1 MKYLVLFLAAGLC
14 ACSGNG
20 KTGKTE
26 ETMQQTTAD
35 VPSRKAYE
43 GFEWERVTGAGLSF
57 WAQHNPDI
65 RVMADPSLPGAVVVR
80 NGDTAPRKVIQVF
93 ELKNRSIEDVLP
105 LLQKEEGWDASQSC
119 QFKEVKSGREG
130 VKRYLLVPAGS
141 YAAEVD
147 KQMKEE
153 PVPSTCS
160 GWGVGNSGMRYFE
173 VQDSHPDQ
181 AVFVEIGQDAPLFDE
196 SSICLTAMDAVS
208 DSTQVLYNLSGEVR
222 IGHEVRSFRP
232 ENSDKEYWLVD
243 KTGTL
248 TEIYDRKTGE
258 QKNGKPLQ
266 MMLKLEY
273 NGKWDDGFAADYDGV
288 YFVREVLDGQK
299 NPEGLKK
306 D

>member
-1 MKYLVLFLAAGLC
+1 
-14 ACSGNG
+14 
-20 KTGKTE
+20 
-26 ETMQQTTAD
+26 
-35 VPSRKAYE
+35 
-43 GFEWERVTGAGLSF
+43 
-57 WAQHNPDI
+57 
-65 RVMADPSLPGAVVVR
+65 
-80 NGDTAPRKVIQVF
+80 
-93 ELKNRSIEDVLP
+93 
-105 LLQKEEGWDASQSC
+105 
-119 QFKEVKSGREG
+119 
-130 VKRYLLVPAGS
+130 
-141 YAAEVD
+141 
-147 KQMKEE
+147 MKEE

-173 VQDSHPDQ
+173 VQDSHPDR

-208 DSTQVLYNLSGEVR
+208 DSTQVLYNLSGEIR

-248 TEIYDRKTGE
+248 TEIYDRKTGG

>member
-1 MKYLVLFLAAGLC
+1 MKYLALFLAAGLC
-14 ACSGNG
+14 A
-20 KTGKTE
+20 TI
-26 ETMQQTTAD
+26 AD

-43 GFEWERVTGAGLSF
+43 GFEWGRVTGAGLSF

-119 QFKEVKSGREG
+119 QFKEVKSGHEG

-173 VQDSHPDQ
+173 VQDSHPDR
-181 AVFVEIGQDAPLFDE
+181 AVFIEIGQDAPLFDE
-196 SSICLTAMDAVS
+196 SSISLTAMDAVS
-208 DSTQVLYNLSGEVR
+208 DSTQVLYNLSG
-222 IGHEVRSFRP
+222 EVRSFRP

-248 TEIYDRKTGE
+248 TEIYDRKTGG

>member
-1 MKYLVLFLAAGLC
+1 MKYLALFLAAGLC
-14 ACSGNG
+14 A
-20 KTGKTE
+20 TI
-26 ETMQQTTAD
+26 AD

-65 RVMADPSLPGAVVVR
+65 RVMADLSLPGAVVVR
-80 NGDTAPRKVIQVF
+80 NGDTAPMKVIQVF

-130 VKRYLLVPAGS
+130 VKRYQLVPAGS

-173 VQDSHPDQ
+173 VQDSHPDR

-196 SSICLTAMDAVS
+196 SSISLTAMDAVS
-208 DSTQVLYNLSGEVR
+208 DSTQVLYNLSG
-222 IGHEVRSFRP
+222 
-232 ENSDKEYWLVD
+232 K
-243 KTGTL
+243 
-248 TEIYDRKTGE
+248 
-258 QKNGKPLQ
+258 Q
-266 MMLKLEY
+266 
-273 NGKWDDGFAADYDGV
+273 
-288 YFVREVLDGQK
+288 
-299 NPEGLKK
+299 
-306 D
+306 

>member
-1 MKYLVLFLAAGLC
+1 MAAGLC
-14 ACSGNG
+14 A
-20 KTGKTE
+20 TI
-26 ETMQQTTAD
+26 AD

-173 VQDSHPDQ
+173 VQDSHPDR

-248 TEIYDRKTGE
+248 TEIYDRKTGG

-299 NPEGLKK
+299 NPEGLKR

>member
-1 MKYLVLFLAAGLC
+1 MNHFPFLHYQNLARNIFHI
-14 ACSGNG
+14 GNN
-20 KTGKTE
+20 
-26 ETMQQTTAD
+26 MCRQ
-35 VPSRKAYE
+35 
-43 GFEWERVTGAGLSF
+43 
-57 WAQHNPDI
+57 QHNPFSCAGTDQI
-65 RVMADPSLPGAVVVR
+65 PETNPLFWIEPCCRLVQNQNLRIIQQSLS
-80 NGDTAPRKVIQVF
+80 DTQ
-93 ELKNRSIEDVLP
+93 P
-105 LLQKEEGWDASQSC
+105 LLHSTGKRPDFTLPFLSQSC

-173 VQDSHPDQ
+173 VQDSHPDR
-181 AVFVEIGQDAPLFDE
+181 AVFIEIGQDAPLFDE

-248 TEIYDRKTGE
+248 TEIYDRKTGG

-299 NPEGLKK
+299 NPEGLKR